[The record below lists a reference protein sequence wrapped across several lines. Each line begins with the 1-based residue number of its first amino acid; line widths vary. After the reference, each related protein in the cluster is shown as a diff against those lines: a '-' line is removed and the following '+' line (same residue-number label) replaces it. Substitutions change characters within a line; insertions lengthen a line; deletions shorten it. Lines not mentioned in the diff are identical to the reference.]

1 MADIQIKKGYMP
13 GAIGRI
19 SELHGVYYHEKWG
32 FGLYFEAKVA
42 GELSEFLSRYDDNRD
57 GIWLATENGRIEGAI
72 VIDGIHAK
80 ETGAHLRW
88 FIVSDALQG
97 KKVGRRLITKAL
109 DFCREKGHKTIYL
122 WTFEGL
128 DSAKRL
134 YEDAGFKLIKQQK
147 GSQWGVEVT
156 EQYFQTGDEFC

>member
-1 MADIQIKKGYMP
+1 MADIQIKKGYQP

-19 SELHGVYYHEKWG
+19 SELHGVYYHENWG

-42 GELSEFLSRYDDNRD
+42 SELSEFLSRYDEKHD
-57 GIWLATENGRIEGAI
+57 GIWLAEENGRIQGAI

-80 ETGAHLRW
+80 ERGAHLRW
-88 FIVSDALQG
+88 FILSDALRG
-97 KKVGRRLITKAL
+97 KGAGRRLINKAL
-109 DFCREKGHKTIYL
+109 DFCREKGFQTVCL

-134 YEDAGFKLIKQQK
+134 YEDAGFKLIKQK
-147 GSQWGVEVT
+147 RGVQWGVAVN
-156 EQYFQTGDEFC
+156 EQYFLLGGE

>member
-1 MADIQIKKGYMP
+1 MADIQIKKGYQP

-19 SELHGVYYHEKWG
+19 SELHGVYYHENWG

-42 GELSEFLSRYDDNRD
+42 SELSEFLSRYDEKHD
-57 GIWLATENGRIEGAI
+57 GIWLAEESGRVQGSI

-80 ETGAHLRW
+80 ERGAHLRW
-88 FIVSDALQG
+88 FMMSDAFRG
-97 KKVGRRLITKAL
+97 KGAGRRLVNKAL
-109 DFCREKGHKTIYL
+109 NFCREKGFKTVFL

-134 YEDAGFKLIKQQK
+134 YEDAGFKLIEQK
-147 GSQWGVEVT
+147 RGVQWGVAVN
-156 EQYFQTGDEFC
+156 EQYFQLEENE